1 MCVPIEHPF
10 PSINPARTGT
20 GPCGGDPPTRPC
32 RPIPALRPRV
42 PRVRGAPPE
51 YRLRALGRR
60 EPPVVAQD
68 GPQLRVHPSFDHVVG
83 RRQRAGLSQGGVE
96 VGEQRPRR
104 YQRRQRRARPPQPL
118 VGIDSPA
125 VHHGLVLRE
134 VGPEPAP
141 VEVAFLGRRSVLSL
155 KASKRSA
162 REFRGASCLP
172 NANSVQGKSELSL
185 EGSGKR
191 DSCLT
196 NSLERDKKTGAPE
209 LNAGC
214 GHLSSSVQN
223 QAAAYPSSRRPTFDG
238 GRAAGMGTGSNAG
251 SRCHGR
257 PRLSNPGQPFS

>member
-1 MCVPIEHPF
+1 MRRGRWRFGHLY
-10 PSINPARTGT
+10 
-20 GPCGGDPPTRPC
+20 C
-32 RPIPALRPRV
+32 RPNPRICMQEGLPTFSCPA
-42 PRVRGAPPE
+42 
-51 YRLRALGRR
+51 
-60 EPPVVAQD
+60 
-68 GPQLRVHPSFDHVVG
+68 H
-83 RRQRAGLSQGGVE
+83 
-96 VGEQRPRR
+96 
-104 YQRRQRRARPPQPL
+104 
-118 VGIDSPA
+118 I
-125 VHHGLVLRE
+125 VLRC
-134 VGPEPAP
+134 VLSRCS
-141 VEVAFLGRRSVLSL
+141 FLGRRSVLSL

>member
-1 MCVPIEHPF
+1 MIDVAHAFGLLEE
-10 PSINPARTGT
+10 RTAIRVSLVQGT
-20 GPCGGDPPTRPC
+20 
-32 RPIPALRPRV
+32 IV
-42 PRVRGAPPE
+42 
-51 YRLRALGRR
+51 
-60 EPPVVAQD
+60 
-68 GPQLRVHPSFDHVVG
+68 
-83 RRQRAGLSQGGVE
+83 LSQHMRDKGDKRAE
-96 VGEQRPRR
+96 VHVDTDASARGLRICVDAPLSI
-104 YQRRQRRARPPQPL
+104 YARAPCLFLRC
-118 VGIDSPA
+118 
-125 VHHGLVLRE
+125 VLLRCS
-134 VGPEPAP
+134 
-141 VEVAFLGRRSVLSL
+141 FLGRRSVLSL

-172 NANSVQGKSELSL
+172 NANSVQGKSKLSL
-185 EGSGKR
+185 EGSGEC

-238 GRAAGMGTGSNAG
+238 GRSAGMGTGSNAG

>member
-1 MCVPIEHPF
+1 MWRLTIWTIWLRRCGLHDASLLCVHGGGSLYLCEKAVRSKENQMPVQ
-10 PSINPARTGT
+10 RD
-20 GPCGGDPPTRPC
+20 GPCRDGSSARGLRICVDAPLSIYARAPC
-32 RPIPALRPRV
+32 LFLRCV
-42 PRVRGAPPE
+42 
-51 YRLRALGRR
+51 
-60 EPPVVAQD
+60 
-68 GPQLRVHPSFDHVVG
+68 
-83 RRQRAGLSQGGVE
+83 LS
-96 VGEQRPRR
+96 RC
-104 YQRRQRRARPPQPL
+104 
-118 VGIDSPA
+118 S
-125 VHHGLVLRE
+125 
-134 VGPEPAP
+134 
-141 VEVAFLGRRSVLSL
+141 FLGRRSVLSL
-155 KASKRSA
+155 KASKRST

-257 PRLSNPGQPFS
+257 SRLSNPGQPFS